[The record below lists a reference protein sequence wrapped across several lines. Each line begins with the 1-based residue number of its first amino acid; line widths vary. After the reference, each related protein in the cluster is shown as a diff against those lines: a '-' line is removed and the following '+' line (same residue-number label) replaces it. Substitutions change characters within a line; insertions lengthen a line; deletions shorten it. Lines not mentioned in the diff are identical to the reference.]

1 MKKKLCLI
9 AALVMVMVMT
19 SGVFTQ
25 STFAK
30 SYKRYEFYGSNVSS
44 VKVKGKKII
53 IKGKAILTH
62 KLDSGTDSKLKTLK
76 NKKRTYKMTSKTK
89 FYLLHWTDATKI
101 SKKKAL
107 SSIKHM
113 SYYMGFQVKVKGK
126 KIDKLYILNHGS

>member
-1 MKKKLCLI
+1 
-9 AALVMVMVMT
+9 MT
-19 SGVFTQ
+19 LNDHIREMAIDPAFEREPVADNSAVEMY
-25 STFAK
+25 
-30 SYKRYEFYGSNVSS
+30 YKDLQ
-44 VKVKGKKII
+44 
-53 IKGKAILTH
+53 KAIGVEDFPIILV
-62 KLDSGTDSKLKTLK
+62 DTLL
-76 NKKRTYKMTSKTK
+76 KRTYKMTSKTK

>member
-1 MKKKLCLI
+1 M
-9 AALVMVMVMT
+9 
-19 SGVFTQ
+19 
-25 STFAK
+25 
-30 SYKRYEFYGSNVSS
+30 
-44 VKVKGKKII
+44 KGKKII